1 MLGLLIWLVFSLCE
15 DLKVKSYINIVMGE
29 YCEFV
34 CVFGKKNIINGC
46 ECDFGYWNIIC
57 DEICL
62 GGYFKFC
69 FGYGNCD

>member
-1 MLGLLIWLVFSLCE
+1 
-15 DLKVKSYINIVMGE
+15 MGE

-57 DEICL
+57 DGICL